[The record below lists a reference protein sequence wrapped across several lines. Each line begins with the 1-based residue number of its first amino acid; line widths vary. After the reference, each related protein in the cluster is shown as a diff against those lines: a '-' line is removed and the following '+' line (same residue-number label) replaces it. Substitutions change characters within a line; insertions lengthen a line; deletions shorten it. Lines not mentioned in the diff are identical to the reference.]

1 MFVHL
6 QKCGGDRWEADVG
19 RRVWPSELLATA
31 RGWLVVSLCLEPKS
45 RVFRIAYCKH
55 VWPNTLCCAGS
66 HLGTAWLVDS
76 PDEPYDH
83 VLILSIVSGRLSS
96 KLRLRISKPFSSGYG
111 RQCLPRHVRCLRCR
125 VYRISRRL
133 KLPWSGMAE
142 GWLSSSG
149 IWKLSISIQS

>member
-1 MFVHL
+1 MGSGCRATGVAKRVTCHCQGLAGGQSVPGAQVACFSNCLL
-6 QKCGGDRWEADVG
+6 QAC
-19 RRVWPSELLATA
+19 LAKHA
-31 RGWLVVSLCLEPKS
+31 VLC
-45 RVFRIAYCKH
+45 RIASGDSM
-55 VWPNTLCCAGS
+55 VG
-66 HLGTAWLVDS
+66 S